1 MNPQDSNISDTT
13 SLLEVAEI
21 AVHAANGRIEYF
33 ARVIRELGMDV
44 RAIALKTIDVL
55 LSFPSQADIESRKK
69 DVVEQYS
76 NILCDFSQ
84 RIHEPLATLNRS
96 WKDVDQALGFYLLSR
111 GRAADTDP
119 KDVRQLIDAM
129 KSARE
134 QIPAATTEIANL
146 SSGIKGSAGG
156 LDGLDDAIIESRQ
169 ILKMLS
175 SELEL
180 AGAVLTRQIQLAE
193 RLYELITAT

>member
-1 MNPQDSNISDTT
+1 MNPQDSNVSDTT
-13 SLLEVAEI
+13 SLLEDAEI
-21 AVHAANGRIEYF
+21 AVHAANERIEYF
-33 ARVIRELGMDV
+33 AGVIRKLGKDV
-44 RAIALKTIDVL
+44 KAIALTTIDVL

-76 NILCDFSQ
+76 DILCDFSQ
-84 RIHEPLATLNRS
+84 GIHEPLATLNRR
-96 WKDVDQALGFYLLSR
+96 WNDVDQALGFYLLSS
-111 GRAADTDP
+111 GRAADADP
-119 KDVRQLIDAM
+119 KALCQLIDAM

-156 LDGLDDAIIESRQ
+156 LDGLDDAILESRQ
-169 ILKMLS
+169 ILTRLS
-175 SELEL
+175 GELEL
-180 AGAVLTRQIQLAE
+180 ADAVLTRQIQLAE